1 MPGITLIYEL
11 ISDPDIF
18 ATSRSPPSEQ
28 ISEKLT
34 SQGSDSAP
42 DKVKF
47 LILFRSHISKKA
59 SFPCILS
66 IVNFPNLIL
75 SLN

>member
-18 ATSRSPPSEQ
+18 AGKAGSPPSEQ

-47 LILFRSHISKKA
+47 LILFRSHISKKLL
-59 SFPCILS
+59 FHVFYLL
-66 IVNFPNLIL
+66 LIFL
-75 SLN
+75 I